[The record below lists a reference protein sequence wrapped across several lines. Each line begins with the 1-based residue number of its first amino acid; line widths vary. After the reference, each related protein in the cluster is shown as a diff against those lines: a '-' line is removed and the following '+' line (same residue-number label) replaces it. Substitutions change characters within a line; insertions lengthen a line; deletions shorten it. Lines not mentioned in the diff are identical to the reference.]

1 MTTISSSLRLVAAT
15 KPANPTASPRP
26 PSSHTATELISRSRT
41 GDLHLATIEGSMRR
55 SLSVRKLTRDP
66 KSYPQHGV
74 PPTISN
80 DLRCHARPLS
90 YCKYV
95 EFWFYMDPCDS
106 VSSPALVEPEVISTE
121 KRRSVLRSSRRRTL
135 TSPSMTNGALRSSSG
150 CVAGNPHLMLGG
162 RDSRDPLGTM

>member
-1 MTTISSSLRLVAAT
+1 VTTISSSLRLVAAT

-26 PSSHTATELISRSRT
+26 PSSFTATELICHSRT
-41 GDLHLATIEGSMRR
+41 GDFALGPANTIEGSMRL

-95 EFWFYMDPCDS
+95 GFWFYMDPCDS

-162 RDSRDPLGTM
+162 GIPVIR